1 MTKIIGL
8 TGGIG
13 SGKST
18 VANYIASKG
27 IPVYIADEEAKKIM
41 ERDDV
46 KQKIQNLFTE
56 SILNSDNSLNRK
68 KIAEFVFN
76 NPDKLKE
83 LNAIVHPEVRLH
95 FKNWLKEHKNHP
107 FIIKEVAILFET
119 GGNKQCDKV
128 ILITAPEEL
137 RIERAM
143 KRDNLTKKDVLLIL
157 GFSIFVSIFLFLV
170 FMNQLAGAGVFGIL
184 FLIISI
190 SKKDWRIKNRKY
202 LPILLVE
209 VLFIALILWI
219 KVR

>member
-41 ERDDV
+41 EREDV
-46 KQKIQNLFTE
+46 KQKIQNLFSE
-56 SILNSDNSLNRK
+56 SVLNPDNSLNRK

-76 NPDKLKE
+76 NPNKLKE
-83 LNAIVHPEVRLH
+83 LNDIVHPAVQLH
-95 FKNWLKEHKNHP
+95 FKNWLNEHKDSP

-143 KRDNLTKKDVLLIL
+143 KRDNLTKKDIL
-157 GFSIFVSIFLFLV
+157 VRIN
-170 FMNQLAGAGVFGIL
+170 NQLPD
-184 FLIISI
+184 
-190 SKKDWRIKNRKY
+190 SKKKELSDFIVENIDLSNTFLKIDK
-202 LPILLVE
+202 ILK
-209 VLFIALILWI
+209 ILA
-219 KVR
+219 KL

>member
-27 IPVYIADEEAKKIM
+27 IPVYIADKEAKKIM

-83 LNAIVHPEVRLH
+83 LNAIVHPEVQLH
-95 FKNWLKEHKNHP
+95 FKNWLKEHKNYP

-119 GGNKQCDKV
+119 GGNIQCDKV

-143 KRDNLTKKDVLLIL
+143 KRDNLTKKDIL
-157 GFSIFVSIFLFLV
+157 V
-170 FMNQLAGAGVFGIL
+170 
-184 FLIISI
+184 
-190 SKKDWRIKNRKY
+190 RIKNQFSESKKKE
-202 LPILLVE
+202 LSDFIVENINLNNTFLKIDEILK
-209 VLFIALILWI
+209 ILA
-219 KVR
+219 KL

>member
-41 ERDDV
+41 EREDV
-46 KQKIQNLFTE
+46 KQKIQNLFDQ
-56 SILNSDNSLNRK
+56 SVFNSDNSLNRK

-83 LNAIVHPEVRLH
+83 LNAIVHPEVQLH
-95 FKNWLKEHKNHP
+95 FKNWLKEHKNYP

-128 ILITAPEEL
+128 ILITAPEVL

-143 KRDNLTKKDVLLIL
+143 KRDNLTKKDIL
-157 GFSIFVSIFLFLV
+157 VRIN
-170 FMNQLAGAGVFGIL
+170 NQLPDFKKKKLSDFIVENINLNNTFLKIDEIL
-184 FLIISI
+184 
-190 SKKDWRIKNRKY
+190 K
-202 LPILLVE
+202 ILAKL
-209 VLFIALILWI
+209 
-219 KVR
+219 

>member
-41 ERDDV
+41 ECDDV

-83 LNAIVHPEVRLH
+83 LNAIVHPEVQLH

-143 KRDNLTKKDVLLIL
+143 KRDNLTKKDIL
-157 GFSIFVSIFLFLV
+157 V
-170 FMNQLAGAGVFGIL
+170 
-184 FLIISI
+184 
-190 SKKDWRIKNRKY
+190 RIKNQISESKKKE
-202 LPILLVE
+202 LSDFVVENINLNNTFLKIDEILK
-209 VLFIALILWI
+209 ILA
-219 KVR
+219 KL

>member
-95 FKNWLKEHKNHP
+95 FKNWLKEHKNYP

-143 KRDNLTKKDVLLIL
+143 KRDNVTKKDIL
-157 GFSIFVSIFLFLV
+157 V
-170 FMNQLAGAGVFGIL
+170 
-184 FLIISI
+184 
-190 SKKDWRIKNRKY
+190 RIKNQFSESKKKE
-202 LPILLVE
+202 LSDFIVENINLNNTFLKIDKILK
-209 VLFIALILWI
+209 ILA
-219 KVR
+219 KL

>member
-143 KRDNLTKKDVLLIL
+143 KRDNLTKKDIL
-157 GFSIFVSIFLFLV
+157 V
-170 FMNQLAGAGVFGIL
+170 
-184 FLIISI
+184 
-190 SKKDWRIKNRKY
+190 RIKNQISDSKKKE
-202 LPILLVE
+202 LSDFVVENINLNNTFLKIDEILK
-209 VLFIALILWI
+209 ILA
-219 KVR
+219 KL

>member
-41 ERDDV
+41 EREDV
-46 KQKIQNLFTE
+46 KQKIQNLF
-56 SILNSDNSLNRK
+56 SDSVLNPDNSLNRK

-76 NPDKLKE
+76 NPEKLKE
-83 LNAIVHPEVRLH
+83 LNAIVHPEVQLH
-95 FKNWLKEHKNHP
+95 FKNWVKEHENFP
-107 FIIKEVAILFET
+107 YIIKEVAILFET

-143 KRDNLTKKDVLLIL
+143 KRDNVTKKDIL
-157 GFSIFVSIFLFLV
+157 VRIN
-170 FMNQLAGAGVFGIL
+170 NQLPE
-184 FLIISI
+184 
-190 SKKDWRIKNRKY
+190 SKKKELSDFIVENIDLSNTFLKIDEIIK
-202 LPILLVE
+202 ILSKLSKKVNM
-209 VLFIALILWI
+209 LIFG
-219 KVR
+219 

>member
-83 LNAIVHPEVRLH
+83 LNAIVHPEVQLH

-143 KRDNLTKKDVLLIL
+143 KRDNLTKKDIL
-157 GFSIFVSIFLFLV
+157 V
-170 FMNQLAGAGVFGIL
+170 
-184 FLIISI
+184 
-190 SKKDWRIKNRKY
+190 RIKNQISDSKKKE
-202 LPILLVE
+202 LSDFVVENINLNNTFLKIDEILK
-209 VLFIALILWI
+209 ILA
-219 KVR
+219 KL